1 MKKFLNFILV
11 VAAIA
16 AFASCSVDEID
27 NIGSKGTVKFVVR
40 PTNFISYNVSDNTTK
55 ALTTTQLTALER
67 KIVNAFFLVFDSNN
81 KRIIYKELTV
91 SNNNIPSQELDLGSG
106 TREGT
111 ITACFIAN
119 IPSSYIE
126 NIQTYDELKK
136 IELKIEDY
144 ASYEDTGYIGI
155 PEFSFGGTT
164 ESCFPMYGEIEYDLS
179 SENVTSAPIT
189 IELKR
194 LFAKVNFEID
204 WDFQL
209 NTNILGEQGFVL
221 NYYTINNLPKYVSLI
236 EPESETSWVKSNVYF
251 NEPIKVENSAQTG
264 IIDNIEFTIYVPEYI
279 LLPEDKEVEK
289 YSDAGDDK
297 QKYKPILYDPDKNPI
312 SLYID
317 GIVKSTNFMDVP
329 IKYNIYLG
337 ENNFDSFSLRRNN
350 QYNNT
355 ITVTGTGDA
364 ILGTDHRVE
373 ATFYNLADPTNS
385 GTDTSANCYIIGMP
399 GRYLIPTYEGNS
411 STILTG
417 NDISIHTDGS
427 NNITNTRFIADSAGR
442 NWIMFDVNMGITED
456 DNGNAALSL
465 SDIDNGNSVLELKD
479 GSNTVWSWHLWFTEG
494 GVLGSE
500 WGAIGEQTYD
510 TEAIMM
516 NRNLG
521 SSGAGNS
528 DGMYYQWGD
537 KDPYF
542 TTSGDGGSSAY
553 HGGGDTDG
561 DWSGDT
567 KSVTDP
573 CPPGYKVPSAQ
584 VWSATA
590 PESSGHVLVTT
601 GLTTNAFKYMDI
613 STVEK
618 VYYPYSEY
626 ILENKDINTN
636 TTNYVPFLAEN
647 ESYTI
652 TSPGRSTAEKD
663 KVSVTIRILFR
674 DRTFKVDAVTEDIF
688 VITNMDIEAAKK
700 EGRVWCYDTNENPG
714 YLFYSNSN
722 VNVKNFSDIASIQ
735 SKLRINSYTHKRKK
749 AVGYNTDLMDID
761 WGKMINNILS
771 GKFDFTDDMLFAAVI
786 WGDEEEITPP
796 IMTDN
801 DKTILLTN
809 LLTSGKIIN
818 KTEYNI
824 MTESVNS
831 TEGYQV
837 RCVKE

>member
-1 MKKFLNFILV
+1 MKKIFNYILV

-27 NIGSKGTVKFVVR
+27 NVNPNGKVKFVVR

-55 ALTTTQLTALER
+55 ALTTTQLTALES
-67 KIVNAFFLVFDSNN
+67 KIVNAFFLVFDSND

-91 SNNNIPSQELDLGSG
+91 SNNTIPSQELDLGSG

-111 ITACFIAN
+111 VTACFIAN

-126 NIQTYDELKK
+126 NIQTYDDLKK
-136 IELKIEDY
+136 IELEIEDY

-164 ESCFPMYGEIEYDLS
+164 ESCFPMYGEKEYDLS
-179 SENVTSAPIT
+179 SANVTSAPIT

-236 EPESETSWVKSNVYF
+236 ESESETSWVESDVYF
-251 NEPIKVENSAQTG
+251 NAPIEVENSAQTG

-279 LLPEDKEVEK
+279 LLPEDEEVTK

-312 SLYID
+312 YLYID

-385 GTDTSANCYIIGMP
+385 GTDNSANCYIIGMP
-399 GRYLIPTYEGNS
+399 GRYLIPTYKGNS
-411 STILTG
+411 SNVLSG
-417 NDISIHTDGS
+417 NNIEVYSDGS
-427 NNITNTRFIADSAGR
+427 NTFSNLKYIADSAGR
-442 NWIMFDVNMGITED
+442 NWIMFDVNMDITED

-479 GSNTVWSWHLWFTEG
+479 GSNTVWSWHLWFTDG
-494 GVLGSE
+494 GFLGSE
-500 WGAIGEQTYD
+500 WGDITDQIYSTNAT
-510 TEAIMM
+510 MM
-516 NRNLG
+516 SRNLG

-542 TTSGDGGSSAY
+542 TTSSGSSDY

-561 DWSGDT
+561 DWSGNT

-573 CPPGYKVPSAQ
+573 CPPGYRVPASSVWLSEEDWKNSSAASVQ
-584 VWSATA
+584 V
-590 PESSGHVLVTT
+590 G
-601 GLTTNAFKYMDI
+601 TNFIYKELNPTILYPFYANEQKSTKYRD
-613 STVEK
+613 
-618 VYYPYSEY
+618 
-626 ILENKDINTN
+626 D
-636 TTNYVPFLAEN
+636 FL
-647 ESYTI
+647 
-652 TSPGRSTAEKD
+652 
-663 KVSVTIRILFR
+663 F
-674 DRTFKVDAVTEDIF
+674 
-688 VITNMDIEAAKK
+688 EAA
-700 EGRVWCYDTNENPG
+700 
-714 YLFYSNSN
+714 
-722 VNVKNFSDIASIQ
+722 
-735 SKLRINSYTHKRKK
+735 
-749 AVGYNTDLMDID
+749 GYNTGTMDVKLTYKGFSITVPMAKMAQDKFINID
-761 WGKMINNILS
+761 MEIATNHQYGNVWSTNGNLYY
-771 GKFDFTDDMLFAAVI
+771 DFTNLDLTKLSYENFEELLKINGYTHQRRVMENYDIEFKGLIYTSVGFIKIPTGIDYTATPVWSDYETIGVYTEDKLSLTDKAALFRALYDDRSVIAV
-786 WGDEEEITPP
+786 
-796 IMTDN
+796 TDY
-801 DKTILLTN
+801 
-809 LLTSGKIIN
+809 KII
-818 KTEYNI
+818 
-824 MTESVNS
+824 TESINTSV
-831 TEGYQV
+831 GYQV